1 VEMQI
6 EVKQLVTLL
15 GMTTIFVTHDQEE
28 AMRMSDRVAVMNGGR
43 VVQCDTPAEIYDHPR
58 DLFVA
63 DFIGSSNLLE
73 ARIAD
78 GRGGQRRLEVAG
90 VLLDLPGAAISAR
103 PGEVA
108 LAMVR
113 PDNLTL
119 SDTMPTDRS
128 AWTGVV
134 SFALHAGSV
143 MEYEVVV
150 NEACRLRVSRPRRQ
164 AESTQVWAKGDRV
177 AVSVVALEAVRVFP
191 ADATSGATAPSP

>member
-1 VEMQI
+1 RRRGAAWACVLAAEPVPPALDEPLGGIEKKVRVEMQI

-78 GRGGQRRLEVAG
+78 GRGGQPRVEVAG
-90 VLLDLPGAAISAR
+90 GLLDLPGAAISAR
-103 PGEVA
+103 PGGGA

-113 PDNLTL
+113 PAHL
-119 SDTMPTDRS
+119 P
-128 AWTGVV
+128 
-134 SFALHAGSV
+134 
-143 MEYEVVV
+143 
-150 NEACRLRVSRPRRQ
+150 
-164 AESTQVWAKGDRV
+164 
-177 AVSVVALEAVRVFP
+177 
-191 ADATSGATAPSP
+191 PSH